1 MIGVPEAI
9 AAIRDGRI
17 LVVVDDEDRENE
29 GDLIIAAER
38 VTPEAVN
45 FMATH
50 GRGLICV
57 PLTEE
62 RARALELMPMVA
74 RGTDPLGTAF
84 TVSVDAARGTTTGI
98 SIAERT
104 TTIRGLANPAAVA
117 IDFLR
122 PGHIFPL
129 VARTGG
135 VLRRAG
141 HTEAAVDLARMAGL
155 DPSGVICEILNED
168 GSMARLP
175 DLERFAETHDLRILT
190 IRDLIEHRRKNEELV
205 EEVAGIRLPTRFGLF
220 NLRAFEDRISGE
232 MHLALIRGTVDDGA
246 PVLCRVHSECL
257 TGDLFHS
264 QRCDCG
270 DQLEV
275 ALETIAREDRGIL
288 LYMRQE
294 GRGIGLKNKLK
305 AYELQEKGCDTV
317 EANSM
322 LGFKPDLRDY
332 GIGAQILVRLG
343 VRRLRLITNNPRKI
357 IGLSAYGIEV
367 TERVPLELGACDENR
382 RYLEAKRDKLGHLL
396 HTLT

>member
-1 MIGVPEAI
+1 
-9 AAIRDGRI
+9 
-17 LVVVDDEDRENE
+17 
-29 GDLIIAAER
+29 
-38 VTPEAVN
+38 
-45 FMATH
+45 MATH